1 MEQGWQDTRACLGRI
16 RDVLQAHAALHASAR
31 ARDAALAQG
40 GQQQLH
46 EAMQRLQEQT
56 RKP

>member
-1 MEQGWQDTRACLGRI
+1 MLLALAHGQQRLLQMARQARGVKQRAG
-16 RDVLQAHAALHASAR
+16 AALLVQ
-31 ARDAALAQG
+31 ALAQG